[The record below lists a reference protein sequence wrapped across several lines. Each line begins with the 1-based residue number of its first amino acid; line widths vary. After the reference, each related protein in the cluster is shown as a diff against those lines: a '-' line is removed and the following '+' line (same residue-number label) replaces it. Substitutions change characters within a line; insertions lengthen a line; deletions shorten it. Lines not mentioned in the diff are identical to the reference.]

1 MIKEIGADNIP
12 QCVNVISESFDTVA
26 KEYGFTEKNA
36 PRFTAFSTTTERLM
50 WQLESE
56 HRPMYAY
63 FVGKE
68 IIGYYSLSVSGNEC
82 ELNNLCVLP
91 SYRHDGIGA
100 ELLRHAFDTAAR
112 LGCDTM
118 NIGIVEE
125 NKVLR
130 SWYEKYGFVH
140 THLQKFDFFPFT
152 CGYMSR
158 KISPK

>member
-1 MIKEIGADNIP
+1 MIKEICAEQIP
-12 QCVNVISESFDTVA
+12 QCVNVIRESFGTVA
-26 KEYGFTEKNA
+26 REFGITEENA
-36 PRFTAFSTTTERLM
+36 PRFTAFSTTSERLI
-50 WQLESE
+50 WQLDSE

-63 FVGKE
+63 FVGSE
-68 IIGYYSLSVSGNEC
+68 IIGYYSLSVSGKEC

-100 ELLRHAFDTAAR
+100 ELLRHAFDTAAE

-130 SWYEKYGFVH
+130 KWYEKHGFVH
-140 THLQKFDFFPFT
+140 THTQKFDFFPFT
-152 CGYMSR
+152 CGYMSK

>member
-1 MIKEIGADNIP
+1 MIKEIYAEHIP
-12 QCVNVISESFDTVA
+12 QCVNVIRESFGTVA
-26 KEYGFTEKNA
+26 REFGITKENA
-36 PRFTAFSTTTERLM
+36 PRFTAFSTTSERLI
-50 WQLESE
+50 WQLENE

-63 FVGKE
+63 FLGSE

-100 ELLRHAFDTAAR
+100 ELLMHAFDTAAG
-112 LGCDTM
+112 LGCDIM

-130 SWYEKYGFVH
+130 KWYEKHGFVH
-140 THLQKFDFFPFT
+140 THTQKFDFFPFA
-152 CGYMSR
+152 CGYMS
-158 KISPK
+158 KEISPK